1 MEKIKAYD
9 IIIKPI
15 LTERSYG
22 LMAESKYTFEVA
34 KNATKPEI
42 LEAVE
47 ILFNVKAVKVRTMNV
62 KPKPKRLGRNE
73 GYTRGW
79 KKAIVTLAEGYVI
92 KELQG
97 NL

>member
-1 MEKIKAYD
+1 MEKINAYD
-9 IIIKPI
+9 IVIRPI
-15 LTERSYG
+15 LTEKSYG

-34 KNATKPEI
+34 RNATKLEI
-42 LEAVE
+42 YEAVE
-47 ILFNVKAVKVRTMNV
+47 LLFNVKVVKVRTMNV

-73 GYTRGW
+73 GYTRNW
-79 KKAIVTLAEGYVI
+79 KKAIVTLADGYVI